1 MNNKSGSEKIALE
14 CTRCGATTVP
24 TKYVSY
30 REIQKYQRNHHTL
43 CNSSPNHPIGASGG
57 CCSCRVVHNSEWR
70 GLQKLCEEQRSDNE
84 TLKNENELLIRRF
97 NDTFGQ
103 FYGMDEQLHYVITTE
118 RERADKLEVRV
129 RELDARVEEQKG
141 EIRELMEQMERG
153 LDVDRMGVQ
162 VRMLESQLARLNL
175 VLEGYKVMAGLSTT
189 DHLKAQGMIQKEL
202 EEQKGEIAE
211 LKHRSEVCQKFH
223 GESFSMDRHIELM
236 EAHEKSLSQLATQ
249 TERARVMREALG
261 RMTCTCSDEFI
272 EPDKCRGYSWCH
284 EVIAKQAIVQELI
297 K

>member
-70 GLQKLCEEQRSDNE
+70 NLQKLCEEQRSDNE

-97 NDTFGQ
+97 NDTFGS
-103 FYGMDEQLHYVITTE
+103 FSDMDEQLHYVITTE

-141 EIRELMEQMERG
+141 EIAGWVSLVKQIG
-153 LDVDRMGVQ
+153 L
-162 VRMLESQLARLNL
+162 
-175 VLEGYKVMAGLSTT
+175 KVNCLYSNFADDNG
-189 DHLKAQGMIQKEL
+189 HILKAIDSVQ
-202 EEQKGEIAE
+202 
-211 LKHRSEVCQKFH
+211 
-223 GESFSMDRHIELM
+223 
-236 EAHEKSLSQLATQ
+236 SQLATQ
-249 TERARVMREALG
+249 TERVQALEKELEAL
-261 RMTCTCSDEFI
+261 
-272 EPDKCRGYSWCH
+272 RG
-284 EVIAKQAIVQELI
+284 K
-297 K
+297 